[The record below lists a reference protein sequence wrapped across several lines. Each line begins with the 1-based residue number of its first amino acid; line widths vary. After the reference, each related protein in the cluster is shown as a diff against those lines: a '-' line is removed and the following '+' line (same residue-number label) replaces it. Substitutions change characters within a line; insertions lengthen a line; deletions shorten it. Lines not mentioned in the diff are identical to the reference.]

1 MIETVK
7 EELCINKIVG
17 SKSFNIVVTGDS
29 IIPDS
34 KPDILNP
41 IRTTGNVCIY
51 KREILDGKIRLD
63 GNIDLYLIYLA
74 DSEAGRIR
82 GVNFN
87 LDFSEVL
94 DFPNINSSMTLDE
107 EINIKEIECKVLN
120 GRKVSF
126 KAILEVNINVF
137 SNENEEIIREV
148 SNVKD
153 IQSQNI
159 TLKMNSLLRPKC
171 SKSNGKRNNND

>member
-7 EELCINKIVG
+7 EELCINKIIG
-17 SKSFNIVVTGDS
+17 NKNFNVTVTGDS

-34 KPDILNP
+34 KPDILNS
-41 IRTTGNVCIY
+41 IRTMGNVCIY
-51 KREILDGKIRLD
+51 KREVLDGKIRLD
-63 GNIDLYLIYLA
+63 GNIGIYLIYLA

-94 DFPNINSSMTLDE
+94 DFPNINSSMTIDE

-120 GRKVSF
+120 GRKVNF
-126 KAILEVNINVF
+126 KVILEVNVNVF
-137 SNENEEIIREV
+137 SNENEEI
-148 SNVKD
+148 VKEIKNIED
-153 IQSQNI
+153 IQTQNI
-159 TLKMNSLLRPKC
+159 PLMMNSLLRTK
-171 SKSNGKRNNND
+171 